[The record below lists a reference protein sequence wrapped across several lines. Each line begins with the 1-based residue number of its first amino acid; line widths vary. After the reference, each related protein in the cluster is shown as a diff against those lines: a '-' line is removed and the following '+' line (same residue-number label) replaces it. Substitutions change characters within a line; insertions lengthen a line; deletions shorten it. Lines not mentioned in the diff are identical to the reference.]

1 MRKINFTKFVL
12 ADLIAVS
19 IVLSSCGIT
28 RKDTTVKSSAEKE
41 TKTENISKL
50 DLEKLNKKIIDTDST
65 EMDFI
70 MSKMSEK
77 KVLDLQ

>member
-50 DLEKLNKKIIDTDST
+50 NINNGTIYINAKITNLDTTLKNTTLNLK
-65 EMDFI
+65 E
-70 MSKMSEK
+70 EN
-77 KVLDLQ
+77 